1 MIIFTQR
8 YYFNY
13 TIIFR
18 YTTVDK
24 VADDKEKELESQA
37 KKSKLLESSSKGDN
51 KVSGKQIKLKVG
63 DKETEKQQL
72 LLDDD
77 KEKKE
82 AALLA
87 EFESERS
94 SWTNKEAMLTSG
106 FHEIED
112 IIDGELSFFEFP
124 TMCQADF

>member
-37 KKSKLLESSSKGDN
+37 KKSKQSKQEDEAGIN
-51 KVSGKQIKLKVG
+51 FYQIINYRCL
-63 DKETEKQQL
+63 
-72 LLDDD
+72 
-77 KEKKE
+77 
-82 AALLA
+82 
-87 EFESERS
+87 
-94 SWTNKEAMLTSG
+94 
-106 FHEIED
+106 
-112 IIDGELSFFEFP
+112 
-124 TMCQADF
+124 

>member
-37 KKSKLLESSSKGDN
+37 KKSKQSKQED
-51 KVSGKQIKLKVG
+51 
-63 DKETEKQQL
+63 
-72 LLDDD
+72 
-77 KEKKE
+77 E
-82 AALLA
+82 AGNNFYL
-87 EFESERS
+87 
-94 SWTNKEAMLTSG
+94 
-106 FHEIED
+106 
-112 IIDGELSFFEFP
+112 IIIYRCL
-124 TMCQADF
+124 